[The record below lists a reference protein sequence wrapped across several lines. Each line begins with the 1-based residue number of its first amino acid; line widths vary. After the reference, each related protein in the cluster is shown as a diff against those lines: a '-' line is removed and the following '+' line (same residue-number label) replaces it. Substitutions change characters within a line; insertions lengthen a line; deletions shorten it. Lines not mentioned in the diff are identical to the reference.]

1 MFFNSLFENNLNRL
15 DKIAKNIKKL
25 NQKEANNLHVNLY
38 LNESI
43 LFQIMPSKNFAE
55 DGLNYNFG
63 DFSIVHFF
71 SKSKNVTHQTWDKFK
86 NGKIDYKVFYF
97 EKPKGI
103 HIYIQNIRRGDTL
116 FQEKIN
122 KAIELYKE
130 DILDN
135 KIKIEYVDY

>member
-15 DKIAKNIKKL
+15 DKIAMNIKKL
-25 NQKEANNLHVNLY
+25 NQKGANNLHVNLY

-86 NGKIDYKVFYF
+86 NGKIDYKIFYF

>member
-1 MFFNSLFENNLNRL
+1 MFFNSLFANNLNQL
-15 DKIAKNIKKL
+15 ENIAKNIKEM
-25 NQKEANNLHVNLY
+25 NQKGANNLHVNLY
-38 LNESI
+38 LKKRI
-43 LFQIMPSKNFAE
+43 LFQIMPSKNFVE
-55 DGLNYNFG
+55 DGLDYNYG

-71 SKSKNVTHQTWDKFK
+71 SKGKDITHQTWDKLK
-86 NGKIDYKVFYF
+86 NGKNDIKLFYF

-103 HIYIQNIRRGDTL
+103 HIYIQNIKRGDIL

-135 KIKIEYVDY
+135 EIEIEFIDY

>member
-1 MFFNSLFENNLNRL
+1 MLFKSLFKSNLNQL

-25 NQKEANNLHVNLY
+25 NQKGANNLHVDLY
-38 LNESI
+38 LNGQI
-43 LFQIMPSKNFAE
+43 LFQIMPSNNFAE
-55 DGLNYNFG
+55 DGLNYNYG

-71 SKSKNVTHQTWDKFK
+71 NNDKDLTHKTWNKFK
-86 NGKIDYKVFYF
+86 NDRMNEKFFYF
-97 EKPKGI
+97 EKPKGV

-130 DILDN
+130 DTLDK
-135 KIKIEYVDY
+135 KIEIEYVDY